1 MLDLRNNGGG
11 SMQEAIDLVNLFI
24 GKGKTVVELKGKIKS
39 ANETYKTMAVFPMSR
54 ITDSSLGIAPR
65 ILVTRRKSFCR
76 RSIQLVVYIIDCIAG

>member
-1 MLDLRNNGGG
+1 MPAEDFFYF
-11 SMQEAIDLVNLFI
+11 S
-24 GKGKTVVELKGKIKS
+24 GKSFLSDPIAGTGLQYACLS
-39 ANETYKTMAVFPMSR
+39 MAVFPMSR